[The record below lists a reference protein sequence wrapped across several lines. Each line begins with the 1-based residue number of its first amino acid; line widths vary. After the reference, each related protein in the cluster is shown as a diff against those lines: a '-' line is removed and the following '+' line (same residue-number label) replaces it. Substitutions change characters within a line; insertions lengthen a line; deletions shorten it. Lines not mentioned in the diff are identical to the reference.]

1 MFVRAEYDRVLNCLL
16 RIGNLLLF
24 AILFSINFRFDH
36 LFLFFV
42 LYHFNYSLIIGTHY
56 PKFMKPF
63 FLRIFSILPSTGV
76 ISLIWISILITYSL
90 TALLLIE
97 ILGEFKA
104 IALQLIL
111 NNVDEI
117 DELLIK
123 MKPEIVK
130 LLTHR
135 YISVL
140 ITLNSNPA
148 RNNIPYFHMVLIS
161 CIRDMESQLLTLRI
175 LLKILTEDN
184 KNLSAEEIEFFL
196 SPLLDTFTTR
206 STNTQARISFYIYSF
221 FCLSCTPLYL
231 T

>member
-42 LYHFNYSLIIGTHY
+42 LNHFNYSLIIGTHY

-76 ISLIWISILITYSL
+76 ISLIWISTFLITYSL

-135 YISVL
+135 YIFVL
-140 ITLNSNPA
+140 THWFLSSHSNPV
-148 RNNIPYFHMVLIS
+148 RITFLIFIWLWYLVLGIW
-161 CIRDMESQLLTLRI
+161 
-175 LLKILTEDN
+175 
-184 KNLSAEEIEFFL
+184 NLNYWRCASYW
-196 SPLLDTFTTR
+196 R
-206 STNTQARISFYIYSF
+206 Y
-221 FCLSCTPLYL
+221 
-231 T
+231 